1 MDIHPLI
8 YAHRGIWQT
17 PDQQNSQQSIEAAR
31 FSGYGVETDF
41 RSKSHSL
48 VISHDPYGDSNPLS
62 VDEIDFAEIPV
73 ALNIKEDGLLTQ
85 YEAFIRK
92 YPNPY
97 TFLFDGS
104 IPEMVKI
111 KEKEL
116 PHALRLSEYE
126 TELPWESQFLW
137 IDGFN
142 SDWWIK
148 SPKILNLIDKH
159 FVVFVSPE
167 IHSREIESAWEFFHL
182 LHSKGIAQFGICTDH
197 PDELK
202 ATFDE

>member
-1 MDIHPLI
+1 VDVHPLI

-17 PDQQNSQQSIEAAR
+17 RDQQNSRQSIEAAR

-41 RSKSHSL
+41 RSKSDSL
-48 VISHDPYGDSNPLS
+48 VISHDPYGDSKPLAA
-62 VDEIDFAEIPV
+62 DEIDFTEIPV
-73 ALNIKEDGLLTQ
+73 ALNIKEDGLLPQ
-85 YEAFIRK
+85 YEAFIEE
-92 YPNPY
+92 YPNQH

-111 KEKEL
+111 KERKL

-126 TELPWESQFLW
+126 TDLPWESQFLW

-148 SPKILNLIDKH
+148 APKILNLMEKH
-159 FVVFVSPE
+159 FAVFVSPE
-167 IHSREIESAWEFFHL
+167 LHGRDLNLAWEFFHL
-182 LHSKGIAQFGICTDH
+182 LHSKVIAPFGICTDQ
-197 PDELK
+197 PDKLK
-202 ATFDE
+202 AVFNE